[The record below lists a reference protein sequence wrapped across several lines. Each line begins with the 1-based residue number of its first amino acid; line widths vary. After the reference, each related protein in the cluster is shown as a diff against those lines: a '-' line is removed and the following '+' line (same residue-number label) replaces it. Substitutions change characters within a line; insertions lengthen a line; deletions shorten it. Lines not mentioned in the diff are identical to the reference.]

1 VDELAD
7 EFAGKVKVVK
17 VNVRQAQSV
26 AGRQRIE
33 AIPTLVLYNRGVEVK
48 RLVGLPPG
56 NLRAELKRWVKDFV
70 N

>member
-7 EFAGKVKVVK
+7 EFAGKIKVVK
-17 VNVRQAQSV
+17 VNVRQAQAV
-26 AGRQRIE
+26 AGKQRIE

-48 RLVGLPPG
+48 RLVGLPQG
-56 NLRAELKRWVKDFV
+56 NLRTELKRWVKDSV